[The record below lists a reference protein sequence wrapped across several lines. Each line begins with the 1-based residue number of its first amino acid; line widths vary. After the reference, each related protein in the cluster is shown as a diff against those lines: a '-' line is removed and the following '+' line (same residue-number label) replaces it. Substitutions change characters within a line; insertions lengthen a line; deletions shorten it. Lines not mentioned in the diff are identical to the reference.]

1 MTGEKQRCANRLNA
15 RKCTGP
21 RTGAGKARSARNA
34 LRHGLARPAR
44 LDPQLVQAIA
54 ELARAIAGAGASPDR
69 HVRAVRVAAAH
80 VEVMR
85 VRQASATC
93 IPGASVATSSSVS
106 SRSLIVTSDARSR
119 AASGRCVNSTPC
131 RQARLV
137 STTLAKRNQYLL
149 VRQEKPPRVF
159 GRSACLDDQ
168 PPRCAQQRAGQ
179 QDGSDNGREPADHES
194 EREGNGDRL
203 DTIIALLILIVSGTA
218 LRGRRSWCSQRRIS

>member
-85 VRQASATC
+85 VRQAKRDLYSW
-93 IPGASVATSSSVS
+93 
-106 SRSLIVTSDARSR
+106 SLGCDE
-119 AASGRCVNSTPC
+119 
-131 RQARLV
+131 LV
-137 STTLAKRNQYLL
+137 SELEKLDRYERRALPRRKRAMRELDAVPPGEAGLNDFGKT
-149 VRQEKPPRVF
+149 KPISVGP
-159 GRSACLDDQ
+159 
-168 PPRCAQQRAGQ
+168 AGEAAA
-179 QDGSDNGREPADHES
+179 G
-194 EREGNGDRL
+194 
-203 DTIIALLILIVSGTA
+203 
-218 LRGRRSWCSQRRIS
+218 LRTFSMPG